1 MSDLPPLKEFPR
13 KGARGRR
20 ASAAAVMSHTP
31 PTDAW
36 GPELV
41 RGLRIDGSAGRRFS
55 IQKIPEEMP
64 SPEHRSSLEDLHLL
78 MPQKKKM
85 DYTLY
90 PAMPADDDE
99 EEEKEEEGR
108 KSKKNSISYGG
119 DGQKAGKRMSI
130 VAALMSSTFSN
141 KETKNSQMDTPDTPI
156 HSHSD
161 APCSHLI
168 NMPEK
173 DEGDELPHPEPVTAS
188 DIWKHMRN
196 YIPWILAVTSVIQI
210 CLFVL
215 DRDEFFRLLVF
226 SPHRILEIWRF
237 LSYTLLHQNAI
248 HLALNVAI
256 QIFLGIPLEY
266 EQGHWR
272 VFVVYFGGAVAGA
285 LGTSVFEPSI
295 LLIGA
300 SAGIYSILMSHIPHT
315 VINFKNIRYRF
326 YRIICVIILCTSDII
341 YTLIHVTYGDLPKIG
356 ISAHILGALSGLVLG
371 TALFQS
377 ATQRDSKFKRIQLA
391 AGAIYL
397 TWLLS
402 SFTISLVGSHV
413 SRM

>member
-1 MSDLPPLKEFPR
+1 
-13 KGARGRR
+13 
-20 ASAAAVMSHTP
+20 
-31 PTDAW
+31 
-36 GPELV
+36 
-41 RGLRIDGSAGRRFS
+41 
-55 IQKIPEEMP
+55 
-64 SPEHRSSLEDLHLL
+64 
-78 MPQKKKM
+78 
-85 DYTLY
+85 
-90 PAMPADDDE
+90 
-99 EEEKEEEGR
+99 
-108 KSKKNSISYGG
+108 
-119 DGQKAGKRMSI
+119 
-130 VAALMSSTFSN
+130 
-141 KETKNSQMDTPDTPI
+141 MDTPDTPI

-300 SAGIYSILMSHIPHT
+300 SADIYSILMSHIPHT

-326 YRIICVIILCTSDII
+326 YRIIL
-341 YTLIHVTYGDLPKIG
+341 HLPKIG

-402 SFTISLVGSHV
+402 SFTISLVGSHLRGV
-413 SRM
+413 QWTPTSVHLHSKQGPDSSEIILPTRYIRP